1 MIEDS
6 FKIYSKFSRKLL
18 DHGTGIRFNHSF
30 QFLIVNGRAPSMTLF
45 IFKIP
50 ISTIEILELK
60 CSTVLD
66 IHGSNAWLTLQ
77 NTYAAFHSILN
88 SYKKSYELTS
98 YPQSFFFKYCHYFLH
113 NLTIGQKII
122 TLHDGGEEA
131 DYSDD
136 T

>member
-88 SYKKSYELTS
+88 SYKKNHMNLHLIHSLFLE
-98 YPQSFFFKYCHYFLH
+98 YCHYFLH
-113 NLTIGQKII
+113 NLTIGQKMF
-122 TLHDGGEEA
+122 LEK
-131 DYSDD
+131 
-136 T
+136 